1 MNNLLKTYNFSNFEI
16 VKGNGCY
23 LYTSGNRRL
32 LDFSAGVAVNSLGYN
47 HSVIKKTLQEQLK
60 TGITHLSG
68 SQIHSY
74 KTKLSQ
80 LLSKESNKG
89 DVFFSNSGAESI
101 EAALKIARNFGSDKN
116 RDEIIAMTSSFHGRT
131 IGALSL
137 GSNKQYKSNI
147 GPVPGKVKFCQ
158 FNDSKNLIKLIN
170 KKTLAIIIEFIQGDG
185 GINICS
191 KEFARTIKEI
201 CKKKKILLIADE
213 IQGGIG
219 RTGKI
224 FAYKHYGVSPDII
237 TTAKGLG
244 SGIPIGAT
252 IVKKDIAKKINIG
265 FHGSTFGGGML
276 QTRVAYNVFKTIN
289 KTNFLNSVK
298 SKGALLEQLLNKLN
312 SKHDLIKEVRVKG
325 LMAGIEFKNSKL
337 ALTIYRETSNDGLV
351 TTLVKGTII
360 RITPPLIIK
369 SEEIRKGIRII
380 SNCLEKYKINHY

>member
-16 VKGNGCY
+16 VRGNGSY
-23 LYTSGNRRL
+23 LYTADNKKL

-47 HSVIKKTLQEQLK
+47 HSVVKKTIQEQLK

-68 SQIHSY
+68 SQIHLY
-74 KTKLSQ
+74 KYKLSQ

-101 EAALKIARNFGSDKN
+101 EAALKIARNFGSSKG

-131 IGALSL
+131 IGALSV
-137 GSNKQYKSNI
+137 GSNKAYKSDI
-147 GPVPGKVKFCQ
+147 GPVPGKVKFCK
-158 FNDSKNLIKLIN
+158 FNNSKNLKQLIN

-185 GINICS
+185 GINICN
-191 KEFARTIKEI
+191 KEFAKTIKEI
-201 CKKKKILLIADE
+201 CKKRKILLIADE

-237 TTAKGLG
+237 TSAKGLG

-252 IVKKDIAKKINIG
+252 IVKKEISKNINIG

-276 QTRVAYNVFKTIN
+276 QTRIAYNVFKTIN
-289 KTNFLNSVK
+289 KTSFLNSVK
-298 SKGALLEQLLNKLN
+298 SKGILLDKLLNKLHSN
-312 SKHDLIKEVRVKG
+312 YDYIKEIRIKG
-325 LMAGIEFKNSKL
+325 LMAGIEFKNSQI
-337 ALTIYRETSNDGLV
+337 ALKIYKETSSHGLV
-351 TTLVKGTII
+351 TTLVKGTTI

-369 SEEIRKGIRII
+369 SEELKKGIAII
-380 SNCLEKYKINHY
+380 SNCLEQI

>member
-23 LYTSGNRRL
+23 LYTADNKKL

-47 HSVIKKTLQEQLK
+47 HSIVKKTIQEQLK

-68 SQIHSY
+68 SQIHLY
-74 KTKLSQ
+74 KYKLSQ

-101 EAALKIARNFGSDKN
+101 EAALKIARNFGSSKG
-116 RDEIIAMTSSFHGRT
+116 RDEVIAMTSSFHGRT
-131 IGALSL
+131 IGALSV
-137 GSNKQYKSNI
+137 GSNKAYKSNI
-147 GPVPGKVKFCQ
+147 GPVPGKVRFCN
-158 FNDSKNLIKLIN
+158 FNDSKNLKKLIN

-191 KEFARTIKEI
+191 KEFAKTIREI
-201 CKKKKILLIADE
+201 CKKRKILLIADE

-237 TTAKGLG
+237 TSAKGLG

-252 IVKKDIAKKINIG
+252 IVKKEISKNINIG

-276 QTRVAYNVFKTIN
+276 QTRIAHNVFKTIN
-289 KTNFLNSVK
+289 KTSFLNSVK
-298 SKGALLEQLLNKLN
+298 SKGILLDKLLNKLHSN
-312 SKHDLIKEVRVKG
+312 YDYIKEIRIKG
-325 LMAGIEFKNSKL
+325 LMAGIEFKNSQI
-337 ALTIYRETSNDGLV
+337 ALKIYKETSNHGLV
-351 TTLVKGTII
+351 TTLVKGTTI

-369 SEEIRKGIRII
+369 TEEIKRGIKII
-380 SNCLEKYKINHY
+380 SNSLSKIKS

>member
-23 LYTSGNRRL
+23 LYTADNKKL

-47 HSVIKKTLQEQLK
+47 HSIVKKTIQEQLK
-60 TGITHLSG
+60 TGITHLAG
-68 SQIHSY
+68 SQIHLY
-74 KTKLSQ
+74 KYKLSQ

-101 EAALKIARNFGSDKN
+101 EAALKIARNFGSSKG

-131 IGALSL
+131 IGALSV
-137 GSNKQYKSNI
+137 GSNKAYKSNI
-147 GPVPGKVKFCQ
+147 GPVPGKVRFCN
-158 FNDSKNLIKLIN
+158 FNDSKNLKKLTN
-170 KKTLAIIIEFIQGDG
+170 KKTLAIILEFIQGDG

-191 KEFARTIKEI
+191 KEFAKTIKEI
-201 CKKKKILLIADE
+201 CKKRKILLIADE

-237 TTAKGLG
+237 TSAKGLG

-252 IVKKDIAKKINIG
+252 IVKKEISKNINIG

-276 QTRVAYNVFKTIN
+276 QTRIAHNVFKTIN
-289 KTNFLNSVK
+289 KTSFLNSVK
-298 SKGALLEQLLNKLN
+298 SKGILLDKLLNKLHSN
-312 SKHDLIKEVRVKG
+312 YDYIKKIRIKR
-325 LMAGIEFKNSKL
+325 LMTGIEFKNSQI
-337 ALTIYRETSNDGLV
+337 ALKIYKETSNHGLV
-351 TTLVKGTII
+351 TTLVKGTTI

-369 SEEIRKGIRII
+369 SEEIKKGIKII
-380 SNCLEKYKINHY
+380 SECLDKI

>member
-23 LYTSGNRRL
+23 LYTADNKKL

-47 HSVIKKTLQEQLK
+47 HSIVKKTIQEQLK

-68 SQIHSY
+68 SQIHLY
-74 KTKLSQ
+74 KYKLSQ

-101 EAALKIARNFGSDKN
+101 EAALKIARNYGSSKG

-131 IGALSL
+131 IGALSV
-137 GSNKQYKSNI
+137 GSNKAYKSNI
-147 GPVPGKVKFCQ
+147 GPVPGKVRFCN
-158 FNDSKNLIKLIN
+158 FNDSKNLKKLTN
-170 KKTLAIIIEFIQGDG
+170 KKTLAIILEFIQGDG

-191 KEFARTIKEI
+191 KEFAKTIKEI
-201 CKKKKILLIADE
+201 CKKRKILLIADE

-237 TTAKGLG
+237 TSAKGLG

-252 IVKKDIAKKINIG
+252 IVKKEISKNINIG

-276 QTRVAYNVFKTIN
+276 QTRIAHNVFKTIN
-289 KTNFLNSVK
+289 KTSFLNSVK
-298 SKGALLEQLLNKLN
+298 SKGILLDKLLNKLHSN
-312 SKHDLIKEVRVKG
+312 YDYIKEIRIKG
-325 LMAGIEFKNSKL
+325 LMAGIEFKNSQI
-337 ALTIYRETSNDGLV
+337 ALKIYKETSNHGLV
-351 TTLVKGTII
+351 TTLVKGTTI

-369 SEEIRKGIRII
+369 SEEIKKGIKII
-380 SNCLEKYKINHY
+380 SECLDKI

>member
-23 LYTSGNRRL
+23 LYTSDNKKL

-191 KEFARTIKEI
+191 KEFAKTIKEI

-276 QTRVAYNVFKTIN
+276 QTRVAYNVFKIIN
-289 KTNFLNSVK
+289 KIRFLNDVK
-298 SKGALLEQLLNKLN
+298 TKGILLEKLLNNLHSN
-312 SKHDLIKEVRVKG
+312 CHVIKDIRIKG
-325 LMAGIEFKNSKL
+325 LMAGIEFKNNKTALEVYKDTSKK
-337 ALTIYRETSNDGLV
+337 GLV
-351 TTLVKGTII
+351 TTLVKGNII
-360 RITPPLIIK
+360 RITPPLVIKPEELKKGIKIISNSLSIIK
-369 SEEIRKGIRII
+369 S
-380 SNCLEKYKINHY
+380 

>member
-16 VKGNGCY
+16 VRGNGSY
-23 LYTSGNRRL
+23 LYTADNKKL

-47 HSVIKKTLQEQLK
+47 HSVVKKTIQEQLK

-68 SQIHSY
+68 SQIHLY
-74 KTKLSQ
+74 KYKLSQ

-101 EAALKIARNFGSDKN
+101 EAALKIARNFGSSKG

-131 IGALSL
+131 IGALSV
-137 GSNKQYKSNI
+137 GSNRAYKSDI
-147 GPVPGKVKFCQ
+147 GPVPGKVKFCK
-158 FNDSKNLIKLIN
+158 FNNSKNLKQLIN

-185 GINICS
+185 GINICN
-191 KEFARTIKEI
+191 KEFAKTIKEI
-201 CKKKKILLIADE
+201 CKKRKILLIADE

-237 TTAKGLG
+237 TSAKGLG

-252 IVKKDIAKKINIG
+252 IVKKEISKNINIG

-276 QTRVAYNVFKTIN
+276 QTRIAYNVFKTIN
-289 KTNFLNSVK
+289 KTSFLNSVK
-298 SKGALLEQLLNKLN
+298 SKGILLDKLLNKLHSN
-312 SKHDLIKEVRVKG
+312 YDYIKEIRIKG
-325 LMAGIEFKNSKL
+325 LMAGIEFKNSQI
-337 ALTIYRETSNDGLV
+337 ALKIYKETSNHGLV
-351 TTLVKGTII
+351 TTLVKGTTI

-369 SEEIRKGIRII
+369 SEELKKGIKII
-380 SNCLEKYKINHY
+380 SNCLEKI

>member
-23 LYTSGNRRL
+23 LYTADNKKL

-47 HSVIKKTLQEQLK
+47 HSIVKKTIQEQLK

-68 SQIHSY
+68 SQIHLY
-74 KTKLSQ
+74 KYKLSQ

-89 DVFFSNSGAESI
+89 DIFFSNSGAESI
-101 EAALKIARNFGSDKN
+101 EAALKIARNFGSSKG
-116 RDEIIAMTSSFHGRT
+116 RDEVIAMTSSFHGRT
-131 IGALSL
+131 IGALSV
-137 GSNKQYKSNI
+137 GSNKAYKSNI
-147 GPVPGKVKFCQ
+147 GPVPGKVKFCN
-158 FNDSKNLIKLIN
+158 FNDSKNLKKLIN

-191 KEFARTIKEI
+191 KEFAKTIKEI
-201 CKKKKILLIADE
+201 CKKRKILLIADE

-237 TTAKGLG
+237 TSAKGLG

-252 IVKKDIAKKINIG
+252 IVKKEISKNINIG

-276 QTRVAYNVFKTIN
+276 QTRIAHNVFKTIN
-289 KTNFLNSVK
+289 KTSFLNSVK
-298 SKGALLEQLLNKLN
+298 SKGILL
-312 SKHDLIKEVRVKG
+312 DL
-325 LMAGIEFKNSKL
+325 S
-337 ALTIYRETSNDGLV
+337 
-351 TTLVKGTII
+351 
-360 RITPPLIIK
+360 LIHI
-369 SEEIRKGIRII
+369 
-380 SNCLEKYKINHY
+380 

>member
-23 LYTSGNRRL
+23 LYTADNKKL

-47 HSVIKKTLQEQLK
+47 HSIVKKTIQEQLK

-68 SQIHSY
+68 SQIHLY
-74 KTKLSQ
+74 KYKLSQ

-101 EAALKIARNFGSDKN
+101 EAALKIARNFGSSKGK
-116 RDEIIAMTSSFHGRT
+116 DEVIAMTSSFHGRT
-131 IGALSL
+131 IGALSV
-137 GSNKQYKSNI
+137 GSNKAYKSNI
-147 GPVPGKVKFCQ
+147 GPVPGKVKFCN
-158 FNDSKNLIKLIN
+158 FNDSKNLKKLIN

-191 KEFARTIKEI
+191 KEFAKTIKEI
-201 CKKKKILLIADE
+201 CKKRKILLIADE

-237 TTAKGLG
+237 TSAKGLG

-252 IVKKDIAKKINIG
+252 IVKKEISKNINIG

-276 QTRVAYNVFKTIN
+276 QTRIAYNVFKTIN
-289 KTNFLNSVK
+289 KTSFLNSVK
-298 SKGALLEQLLNKLN
+298 SKGILLDKLLNKLHSN
-312 SKHDLIKEVRVKG
+312 YDYIKEIRIKG
-325 LMAGIEFKNSKL
+325 LMAGIEFKNSQL
-337 ALTIYRETSNDGLV
+337 AFKIYKETSNHGLV
-351 TTLVKGTII
+351 TTLVKGTTI

-369 SEEIRKGIRII
+369 SEEIKRGIKII
-380 SNCLEKYKINHY
+380 SECLIKIKS